1 MMMITLIS
9 SGEACPNLVMQM
21 QLFCVYRPYK
31 ELISEE
37 INNDNDLDLHGLTKC
52 RADFAMLISY
62 K

>member
-1 MMMITLIS
+1 
-9 SGEACPNLVMQM
+9 MQM

-37 INNDNDLDLHGLTKC
+37 MNNDNDLDLHSLTKC